1 MFLAV
6 QGLHCCAG
14 FSLVVVSGGCFL
26 VAVFWLLIAVASLV
40 AELGLN
46 IINLQIL
53 LPILWVVFSLLDEV
67 V

>member
-1 MFLAV
+1 MLLAV
-6 QGLHCCAG
+6 QGLHCRAG
-14 FSLVVVSGGCFL
+14 FSLVVASGDHFL
-26 VAVFWLLIAVASLV
+26 VGAFSLLIAVASLV

-53 LPILWVVFSLLDEV
+53 LPILWVVCSLLGDV